1 MSIWFTGCSNNN
13 NGNHR
18 IKSKGA
24 IIITIIGAAAILS
37 VIFTVAT
44 SGAMMKDVEA
54 TTTQGGGEGG
64 GSNLI
69 TITGT
74 TSDERIHISEDNHQS
89 EICTFAGVAVS
100 GSGVTY
106 LGPVGLCP
114 DNEAYGW
121 DISPNPDGIDNIY
134 RLEGNPIS
142 TGGGGN
148 ADRVRVDD
156 GSETDNDVYSLD
168 VNQFAIFDGPGDDRY
183 NLIGDSA
190 DAGESVGYS
199 DSSGRDRV
207 TFGDR
212 E

>member
-1 MSIWFTGCSNNN
+1 MTAGDDKNKNNREKRLVALMGMAAMGLLVTSI
-13 NGNHR
+13 
-18 IKSKGA
+18 A
-24 IIITIIGAAAILS
+24 VIG
-37 VIFTVAT
+37 VAQF
-44 SGAMMKDVEA
+44 SIQQRGEER
-54 TTTQGGGEGG
+54 GGEG

-74 TSDERIHISEDNHQS
+74 TSDERITISENNHRS

-114 DNEAYGW
+114 NNEAYAW
-121 DISPNPDGIDNIY
+121 DISPNPDGIDTIY
-134 RLEGNPIS
+134 RLEGNAIS
-142 TGGGGN
+142 TGGGN

-168 VNQFAIFDGPGDDRY
+168 VNQFAIFDGLGDDRY
-183 NLIGDSA
+183 NLVGDSV
-190 DAGESVGYS
+190 DAGESLGYS

>member
-1 MSIWFTGCSNNN
+1 MIAWDNKDNNSREKRLVALIGMAAMGLLVTSI
-13 NGNHR
+13 
-18 IKSKGA
+18 
-24 IIITIIGAAAILS
+24 AAIG
-37 VIFTVAT
+37 VAQF
-44 SGAMMKDVEA
+44 SIQQ
-54 TTTQGGGEGG
+54 QGEGGRGGEG

-74 TSDERIHISEDNHQS
+74 TSDERITISEDNHQS

-106 LGPVGLCP
+106 LGPAGLCP

-121 DISPNPDGIDNIY
+121 DISPNPDGIDTIY
-134 RLEGNPIS
+134 RLEGNAIS
-142 TGGGGN
+142 TGGGN

-183 NLIGDSA
+183 NLVGDSV
-190 DAGESVGYS
+190 DAGESLGYS
-199 DSSGRDRV
+199 DSSGMDRV

>member
-1 MSIWFTGCSNNN
+1 MNIIGSSNMIAGDDKNNN
-13 NGNHR
+13 NREKRLVALTGM
-18 IKSKGA
+18 
-24 IIITIIGAAAILS
+24 AAITLLVAS
-37 VIFTVAT
+37 IAVIGSTPF
-44 SGAMMKDVEA
+44 SSQQ
-54 TTTQGGGEGG
+54 QGGGRGG
-64 GSNLI
+64 TSNLI

-74 TSDERIHISEDNHQS
+74 TSDERIIISEDNHQS

-121 DISPNPDGIDNIY
+121 DISPNPDGIDTIY
-134 RLEGNPIS
+134 RLEGNAIS
-142 TGGGGN
+142 TGGGN

-183 NLIGDSA
+183 NLVGDSV
-190 DAGESVGYS
+190 DAGESLGYS
-199 DSSGRDRV
+199 DSAGRDRV

>member
-1 MSIWFTGCSNNN
+1 MNIICSSNMIAGKDKNSNREKRLVALTGMAAMGLLVASI
-13 NGNHR
+13 
-18 IKSKGA
+18 A
-24 IIITIIGAAAILS
+24 IIGSAQFSIQQ
-37 VIFTVAT
+37 
-44 SGAMMKDVEA
+44 
-54 TTTQGGGEGG
+54 QGERGRGG

-74 TSDERIHISEDNHQS
+74 TSDERITISENNHRS

-121 DISPNPDGIDNIY
+121 DISPNPDGTDTIY
-134 RLEGNPIS
+134 RLEGNAIY
-142 TGGGGN
+142 TGGGN

-183 NLIGDSA
+183 NLVGDSV
-190 DAGESVGYS
+190 DAGESLGYS

>member
-1 MSIWFTGCSNNN
+1 MNIICSSNMIAGDVKNNRKKKRLVALMGMAAMGLLVAGIAVIGVAQFSIQQQ
-13 NGNHR
+13 
-18 IKSKGA
+18 
-24 IIITIIGAAAILS
+24 
-37 VIFTVAT
+37 
-44 SGAMMKDVEA
+44 
-54 TTTQGGGEGG
+54 QGEGGRGGEG

-74 TSDERIHISEDNHQS
+74 TSDERITISEDNHQS

-121 DISPNPDGIDNIY
+121 DISPNPDGINTIY
-134 RLEGNPIS
+134 RLEGNTIS

-156 GSETDNDVYSLD
+156 GGETDNDVYSLD

-183 NLIGDSA
+183 NLVGDSV
-190 DAGESVGYS
+190 DAGESLGYS
-199 DSSGRDRV
+199 DSSGIDRV

>member
-1 MSIWFTGCSNNN
+1 MNIICSSNMIAGDDKNNN
-13 NGNHR
+13 REKRLVALMGMAAMGLLLAS
-18 IKSKGA
+18 IA
-24 IIITIIGAAAILS
+24 VIGSAQFSIQQ
-37 VIFTVAT
+37 
-44 SGAMMKDVEA
+44 
-54 TTTQGGGEGG
+54 QGGGERGREGVG

-74 TSDERIHISEDNHQS
+74 TSDERITISENNHRS

-100 GSGVTY
+100 GYGVTY

-121 DISPNPDGIDNIY
+121 DISPNPDGIDTIY
-134 RLEGNPIS
+134 RLEGNAIS
-142 TGGGGN
+142 TGGGN

-183 NLIGDSA
+183 NLVGDSV
-190 DAGESVGYS
+190 DDGESLGYS
-199 DSSGRDRV
+199 DSAGRDRV

>member
-1 MSIWFTGCSNNN
+1 MIAGDDKNNN
-13 NGNHR
+13 NNREKRFIALMGMAAMGLLVAG
-18 IKSKGA
+18 IA
-24 IIITIIGAAAILS
+24 VIG
-37 VIFTVAT
+37 VAQFSIQQQGEE
-44 SGAMMKDVEA
+44 SG
-54 TTTQGGGEGG
+54 GGG

-74 TSDERIHISEDNHQS
+74 TSDERIIISEDNHQS

-106 LGPVGLCP
+106 LGPAGLCP

-121 DISPNPDGIDNIY
+121 DISPNPDGIDTIY
-134 RLEGNPIS
+134 RLEGNAIS
-142 TGGGGN
+142 TGGAGN

-156 GSETDNDVYSLD
+156 GSKTDNDVYSLD

-183 NLIGDSA
+183 NLVGDSV
-190 DAGESVGYS
+190 DDGESLGYS
-199 DSSGRDRV
+199 DSAGRDRV

>member
-1 MSIWFTGCSNNN
+1 MTAGDDKNNN
-13 NGNHR
+13 NREKRLVALMGMAAMGLLVTS
-18 IKSKGA
+18 IA
-24 IIITIIGAAAILS
+24 VIG
-37 VIFTVAT
+37 VAQF
-44 SGAMMKDVEA
+44 SIQQRGEER
-54 TTTQGGGEGG
+54 GGGG

-74 TSDERIHISEDNHQS
+74 TSDERITISENNHRS

-106 LGPVGLCP
+106 LGPAGLCP

-121 DISPNPDGIDNIY
+121 DISPNPDGIDTIY
-134 RLEGNPIS
+134 RLEGNAIS
-142 TGGGGN
+142 TGGGN

-183 NLIGDSA
+183 NLVGDSV
-190 DAGESVGYS
+190 DAGESLGYS

>member
-1 MSIWFTGCSNNN
+1 MSIRFTGGNNN
-13 NGNHR
+13 KNGNLGT
-18 IKSKGA
+18 KSKGA
-24 IIITIIGAAAILS
+24 IIITIIGAAAVAILS
-37 VIFTVAT
+37 IIFMVAT
-44 SGAMMKDVEA
+44 SGAIMKDVEA
-54 TTTQGGGEGG
+54 TTTQGEREGVG
-64 GSNLI
+64 ASNLI

-121 DISPNPDGIDNIY
+121 DISPNPDGIDTIY
-134 RLEGNPIS
+134 RLEGNAIS

-168 VNQFAIFDGPGDDRY
+168 VNQFAIFDGPGDD
-183 NLIGDSA
+183 LVGDSV

-199 DSSGRDRV
+199 DSAGRDRV

>member
-1 MSIWFTGCSNNN
+1 MTARNDKNNREKKRLVALMGMAAMGLLVTSI
-13 NGNHR
+13 
-18 IKSKGA
+18 A
-24 IIITIIGAAAILS
+24 VIGSAQFSIQQQ
-37 VIFTVAT
+37 
-44 SGAMMKDVEA
+44 
-54 TTTQGGGEGG
+54 QGGEERGGG

-74 TSDERIHISEDNHQS
+74 TSDERIIISEDNHQS

-121 DISPNPDGIDNIY
+121 DISPNPDGIDTIY

-142 TGGGGN
+142 TGGAGN

-183 NLIGDSA
+183 NLVGDSV
-190 DAGESVGYS
+190 DAGESLGYS
-199 DSSGRDRV
+199 DSSGIDRV

>member
-1 MSIWFTGCSNNN
+1 MIAWDNKDNNSREKRLVALIGMAAMGLLVTSI
-13 NGNHR
+13 
-18 IKSKGA
+18 A
-24 IIITIIGAAAILS
+24 LIG
-37 VIFTVAT
+37 VAQF
-44 SGAMMKDVEA
+44 SIQQ
-54 TTTQGGGEGG
+54 QGGERRGGG

-74 TSDERIHISEDNHQS
+74 TSDERITISENNHRS

-106 LGPVGLCP
+106 LGPAGLCP

-121 DISPNPDGIDNIY
+121 DISPNPDGIDTIY
-134 RLEGNPIS
+134 RLEGNAIS
-142 TGGGGN
+142 TGGGN

-183 NLIGDSA
+183 NLVGDSV
-190 DAGESVGYS
+190 DAGESLGYS
-199 DSSGRDRV
+199 DSSGMDRV

>member
-1 MSIWFTGCSNNN
+1 MSIRFIDGNNN

-24 IIITIIGAAAILS
+24 IIITIIGAAAIVSFLG
-37 VIFTVAT
+37 VAT
-44 SGAMMKDVEA
+44 SDAMMRDVEA
-54 TTTQGGGEGG
+54 TTTTQGGREGG

-74 TSDERIHISEDNHQS
+74 TSDERIIISEDNHQS

-121 DISPNPDGIDNIY
+121 DISPNPDGINTIY
-134 RLEGNPIS
+134 RLEGNAIS
-142 TGGGGN
+142 TGGGN

-183 NLIGDSA
+183 NLVGDSV

-199 DSSGRDRV
+199 DSTGRDRV

>member
-1 MSIWFTGCSNNN
+1 MTAGDDKNNN
-13 NGNHR
+13 NREKRLVALMGMAAMGLLVTS
-18 IKSKGA
+18 IA
-24 IIITIIGAAAILS
+24 VIG
-37 VIFTVAT
+37 VAQF
-44 SGAMMKDVEA
+44 SIQQRGEER
-54 TTTQGGGEGG
+54 GGGGG

-74 TSDERIHISEDNHQS
+74 TSDERITISENNHRS

-106 LGPVGLCP
+106 LGPAGLCP

-121 DISPNPDGIDNIY
+121 DISPNPDGIDTIY
-134 RLEGNPIS
+134 RLEGNAIS
-142 TGGGGN
+142 TGGGN

-183 NLIGDSA
+183 NLVGDSV
-190 DAGESVGYS
+190 DAGESLGYS

>member
-1 MSIWFTGCSNNN
+1 MIAWDNKDNNN
-13 NGNHR
+13 R
-18 IKSKGA
+18 EKRLVA
-24 IIITIIGAAAILS
+24 LIGMAAMGLL
-37 VIFTVAT
+37 VT
-44 SGAMMKDVEA
+44 SIALIGV
-54 TTTQGGGEGG
+54 TQFSIQQQGGERRGVG

-74 TSDERIHISEDNHQS
+74 TSDERITISENNHRS

-106 LGPVGLCP
+106 LGPAGLCP

-121 DISPNPDGIDNIY
+121 DISPNPDGIDTIY
-134 RLEGNPIS
+134 RLEGNAIS
-142 TGGGGN
+142 TGAGN

-183 NLIGDSA
+183 NLVGDSV
-190 DAGESVGYS
+190 DAGESLGYS
-199 DSSGRDRV
+199 DSSGMDRV